1 MKQLKLVSKRILII
15 YIIIF
20 IVLSSMSSCLARG
33 YDEKC
38 GEYAAQWAIEFID
51 KNAGS
56 SQYSCSGNLGS
67 INGKTSC
74 NWSGGTQDNGYGSGT
89 FYGCCTCWVHWIFY
103 YALGVDIND
112 MGFDPLSDTAYAN
125 LKGGNE
131 YFDDVSGQTL
141 QAGDILIVNGHA
153 EMYAGDGTH
162 ANFGSTPMNHHAA
175 CSRMTPG
182 QSSEG
187 AIAVRLKNSVQVN
200 PAGSVAVEELE
211 DEDLNIYDENGF
223 IYTGVAKI
231 DGYKSSTTFLGWI
244 QKMLTQ
250 IIDYLIG
257 ILTLGFRIVAVGWT
271 AIVERFFM
279 DGIVNAITG
288 VTNKRDENWEKDP
301 DKIDEIDQE
310 VQQEEA
316 ENQSTDK
323 SQATGDKDKP
333 NEYISEGM
341 QGVAD
346 IGGKV
351 QLKTSSKAN
360 VTVENIVYNKIP
372 ILDINFFNFESAGGA
387 VVDQDGIIYI
397 IKENVAMWY
406 YVFRIMA
413 IVAMLAVLIY
423 LGIKMTITT
432 VAEKKAVYK
441 QMMLSWL
448 AGFIL
453 VFAINYIMYGIIH
466 LNEQFI
472 SWLIPKY
479 EDGTEISL
487 YETVR
492 TKAYEL
498 KATSGFAGMIMY
510 MILVYYAI
518 RFLLIYFKRYL
529 TVTILALI
537 SPFVAVVY
545 AIKKVTSN
553 GGNAQIFSNW
563 FMDFL
568 YTVVIQA
575 IHALIYTVFVDTA
588 LELTETSV
596 AGIVIAF
603 FFLKAMID
611 VDPIIRKIF
620 GLQGKNGAKL
630 SVTPLASQLA
640 ILSGAKKALK
650 KSNGFRKAANLY
662 GKTVGFGPKV
672 VKKAAGKISNGIGDA
687 KKEFI
692 TKYGSTEYYSKEKI
706 KEREEKKKARNKKIN
721 EITKGIGQG
730 LEIGGRFF
738 DTGMKFLAAIPLII
752 VEPELGI
759 KVLDASFEAGK
770 NLKKTIQAARRGKV
784 RPKSYPNTKRF
795 KLKGIQPKS
804 RAGANKL
811 MKRLSLLGIPFA
823 IAAGGTAYTRGKKPG
838 TAGNERKEIGQ
849 IKMSQLTEE
858 QRRRL
863 AAKIGTAKT
872 LRYAKPSMTIEE
884 VLEEGD
890 FDKAEAYAD
899 LLVEA
904 RKQEQE
910 LELQFRELTGRM
922 DDDIAAMEKIDP
934 RFASAMKDKKTKELA
949 NAALILA
956 KPLSEKDIYRAVQNY
971 KSKVPQFNEA
981 AERISSRDV
990 EGIAKEINAVLK
1002 QKGTDMEMSKEFI
1015 DKVQQQLTDNQRR
1028 MQEEKERREQHDVAG
1043 QDVSAKAKGKS
1054 ITPQQKSLKE
1064 QIKDLS
1070 RGDPNNPYAAEN
1082 ANAPKQNGEKENTL
1096 GSESGSSV
1104 ERLVRNIRNASR
1116 GTASKTVTV
1125 TPKTMDF
1132 AKRIEALDRLS
1143 EQVSNITGEQ
1153 LYDLDDV
1160 FRRLEAL

>member
-231 DGYKSSTTFLGWI
+231 EGYKGSAPFLKWI
-244 QKMLTQ
+244 FKMLTQ
-250 IIDYLIG
+250 ILDYLIG
-257 ILTLGFRIVAVGWT
+257 ILTLGGRIVWVGWT
-271 AIVERFFM
+271 AIIERLVM
-279 DGIVNAITG
+279 DGIVNAVTG
-288 VTNKRDENWEKDP
+288 ITNKRDDSWEKDP
-301 DKIDEIDQE
+301 DKIDETDQE
-310 VQQEEA
+310 VQQEAEA
-316 ENQSTDK
+316 EKQNADK
-323 SQATGDKDKP
+323 PQATGSKDNP

-341 QGVAD
+341 QGVSD

-351 QLKTSSKAN
+351 QLKTSSEAN

-498 KATSGFAGMIMY
+498 KATTGFVGMIMY
-510 MILVYYAI
+510 MVLVYYAI

-545 AIKKVTSN
+545 AIKRVTSN
-553 GGNAQIFSNW
+553 GGSAAIFTNW
-563 FMDFL
+563 FKDFL

-575 IHALIYTVFVDTA
+575 IHALIYTVFVGTA
-588 LELTETSV
+588 LKLTETSIE
-596 AGIVIAF
+596 GIFIAF
-603 FFLKAMID
+603 IFLRVMLKM
-611 VDPIIRKIF
+611 DPIVRKIF
-620 GLQGKNGAKL
+620 GLEGKNGGKIVVA
-630 SVTPLASQLA
+630 PLGTQLA
-640 ILSGAKKALK
+640 VFKELK
-650 KSNGFRKAANLY
+650 KSNSFKGVKRIAGGIVGNAVVVPTAKA
-662 GKTVGFGPKV
+662 VGGISR
-672 VKKAAGKISNGIGDA
+672 AADKIRSGIID
-687 KKEFI
+687 EF
-692 TKYGSTEYYSKEKI
+692 GSTEYYSEEKV
-706 KEREEKKKARNKKIN
+706 KEREKKKKERKQKWN
-721 EITKGIGQG
+721 EVSKSVGTGLAIGAHGITAAA
-730 LEIGGRFF
+730 
-738 DTGMKFLAAIPLII
+738 KFGASIPLLI
-752 VEPELGI
+752 VEPEYGI
-759 KVLDASFEAGK
+759 MVFDSACTSADEVSAKIRGAKKGK
-770 NLKKTIQAARRGKV
+770 LL
-784 RPKSYPNTKRF
+784 PKSYPNTKRF

-949 NAALILA
+949 NAALVLA

-1082 ANAPKQNGEKENTL
+1082 ANAPKQNGEKENTH

-1104 ERLVRNIRNASR
+1104 ERLVKNIRNASR
-1116 GTASKTVTV
+1116 GTASKTATV